1 MSLGQAKTKQF
12 NLGTAELRIMPLSSS
27 GKGLAIHSVGLVD
40 TVTVEVAQEAVRL
53 EGGFPRKLVDI
64 AIASQNATVTG
75 ALREVSR
82 RNLKVLLGQGV
93 SASEPTDTAT
103 TMTGTAT
110 AAGATSFD
118 VASAVGITAG
128 KTLVVFPQGKPELMS
143 VVVVDSVSTNTVTLN
158 SATPLLVAYD
168 PAVATI
174 QVFDAQP
181 IPIGAVDS
189 VQYFGVQV
197 IQRNYANGRPRVFDL
212 WKAAISAGMTFE
224 TSNQD
229 YGSQNLQIEVMEPAA
244 EDYAAGGPLEHLA
257 TLIPNYPSGRMSFGA

>member
-1 MSLGQAKTKQF
+1 MPLGSPKTRQF

-27 GKGLAIHSVGLVD
+27 GKGLPAHSVGLVD
-40 TVTVEVAQEAVRL
+40 TVSVEVAQDAVRL

-93 SASEPTDTAT
+93 GASEPTDVAT

-110 AAGATSFD
+110 AAGATSLD
-118 VASAVGITAG
+118 VASATGIAAND
-128 KTLVVFPQGKPELMS
+128 TLVVFPTGKPELMS
-143 VVVVDSVSTNTVTLN
+143 VVIVDSIATNTLTLN
-158 SATPLLVAYD
+158 AKTPLLHAYD
-168 PAVATI
+168 PALGAV
-174 QVFDAQP
+174 QVFNAQP
-181 IPIGAVDS
+181 IPIGAVDQ

-229 YGSQNLQIEVMEPAA
+229 YGSQNLQIEVMEPTA
-244 EDYAAGGPLEHLA
+244 EDYAVGGPLEHLSGI
-257 TLIPNYPSGRMSFGA
+257 IPNYPSGRMSFGA